1 MRVARR
7 HSAVIGIYEMRPK
20 SGAAAYTRARR
31 RTYMIYRPTATPSS
45 DERYSVFLVR
55 HVDMSVLRAQGL
67 EIDFLPWVLVPAD
80 DDTRRVAID

>member
-1 MRVARR
+1 
-7 HSAVIGIYEMRPK
+7 
-20 SGAAAYTRARR
+20 
-31 RTYMIYRPTATPSS
+31 MINRPTTTPSS

-80 DDTRRVAID
+80 YDTRRVAID